1 VGGAGVGGVIRARC
15 LAGCNWGGDAAA
27 SRGILGFALRLNL
40 FGLVSV
46 LCGERVGACDV
57 RVVMIR
63 VLRSAAPQLA
73 EGFFFRNFL
82 NRFFG
87 VGRVRVPRFVLG
99 LGCGLGR
106 IVESISRICSCLV
119 QFCGG
124 VG

>member
-1 VGGAGVGGVIRARC
+1 MGGAGVGGVIWARC

-73 EGFFFRNFL
+73 EGFFFLEIFL
-82 NRFFG
+82 TAFL
-87 VGRVRVPRFVLG
+87 VWVVFVSLD
-99 LGCGLGR
+99 LFS
-106 IVESISRICSCLV
+106 V
-119 QFCGG
+119 
-124 VG
+124 